1 MLIRNSTPREVC
13 ESTCNHTR
21 HAATIHGLPTLTYH
35 LSEKENNVAQ
45 QEQRLEELKQK
56 YQSVLSVIQQLG
68 VRLDHVHVQDNKL
81 FIQGTAPSEDIKNK
95 VWNQIKQVDS
105 SYSDLTADIRVSEQA
120 HAQSQTQ
127 TAGASVGGAGGRTYT
142 VEAGDSLSKISK
154 HFYGDAGQYMKIFNA
169 NRDKLSDPN
178 DIQAGQQLTIPA

>member
-1 MLIRNSTPREVC
+1 M
-13 ESTCNHTR
+13 
-21 HAATIHGLPTLTYH
+21 
-35 LSEKENNVAQ
+35 AQ

-105 SYSDLTADIRVSEQA
+105 TYSDLTADLRVSEQA
-120 HAQSQTQ
+120 HAQPQTQ
-127 TAGASVGGAGGRTYT
+127 TAGANVGGAGGQSYT
-142 VEAGDSLSKISK
+142 VAAGDSLSKISK
-154 HFYGDAGQYMKIFNA
+154 HFYGDASQYMKIFNA

-178 DIQAGQQLTIPA
+178 EVQAGQQLTIPA